1 VTSYCGVLYF
11 GINADRD
18 AMSDVEV
25 LPELL
30 AESLAELIEAAAQ

>member
-1 VTSYCGVLYF
+1 MVYF

-25 LPELL
+25 FPELL
-30 AESLAELIEAAAQ
+30 AESLAEFTEAAL